1 MMLDAASILPYSE
14 HPVSLGANFPLYH
27 GSEFADAQPKTVK
40 RIIAQFTE
48 LDELVLTYNKDLAM
62 IPE

>member
-1 MMLDAASILPYSE
+1 MMLDAALILPYSE
-14 HPVSLGANFPLYH
+14 HPVTIGAKFPLYH
-27 GSEFADAQPKTVK
+27 ESQFAEARPKTVK

-48 LDELVLTYNKDLAM
+48 LDELVLTYNKALAM